1 MGRARTR
8 GERQLSFPRALETRV
23 QAPCAGPRWFLM
35 LALWLACILDAS
47 IAGDDLPRKRIVF
60 LGDSLTAGFGVDPSE
75 AYPALVQKKIDA
87 LALPFTVVNAG
98 VSGDTTSGGLR
109 RIDWVLKQPVDVF
122 VLALGGNDGL
132 RGISPPLTR
141 SNLMSILDKVVARNP
156 QAALVLAGMQ
166 MPPNMGQDYTRD
178 FQALFPEVART
189 KSAAL
194 IPFLLEG
201 VGGMP
206 EMNQP
211 DQIHPTPEGHTVL
224 SQTVLKTL
232 LPILKSRSTAPP
244 SGDSRPN
251 SPVQRS
257 P

>member
-1 MGRARTR
+1 MASLCLV
-8 GERQLSFPRALETRV
+8 LSLH
-23 QAPCAGPRWFLM
+23 
-35 LALWLACILDAS
+35 AS
-47 IAGDDLPRKRIVF
+47 IAGDEPQRRRIVI

-75 AYPALVQKKIDA
+75 AYPSLVQKRIDS
-87 LALPFTVVNAG
+87 LGLPFTVVNAG

-109 RIDWVLKQPVDVF
+109 RIDWVLKQPVDIF

-141 SNLMSILDKVVARNP
+141 SNLTSIFDKVLARNP

-166 MPPNMGQDYTRD
+166 MPPNMGQDYTRE
-178 FQALFPEVART
+178 FQALFPEVAKA

-201 VGGMP
+201 VGGRP

-211 DQIHPTPEGHTVL
+211 DLIHPTPEGHVIL
-224 SQTVLKTL
+224 SQTVLHTL
-232 LPILKSRSTAPP
+232 LPILKSRAAPP
-244 SGDSRPN
+244 SSSVPKPG
-251 SPVQRS
+251 VQAPRS